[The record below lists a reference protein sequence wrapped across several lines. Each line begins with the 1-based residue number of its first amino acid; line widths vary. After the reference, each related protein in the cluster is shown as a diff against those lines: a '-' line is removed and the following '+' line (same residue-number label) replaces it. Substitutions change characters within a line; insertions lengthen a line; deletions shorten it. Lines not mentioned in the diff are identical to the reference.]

1 MENAV
6 IMDTLWVLIAGMLVF
21 FMNLGFAMV
30 ESGFARAK
38 NCVNILSKNFI
49 VFAVSSL
56 GFLLLGWGIMFGD
69 GSAFM
74 GLEGLFFLSG
84 ADNSPAV
91 GEAYKGVYS
100 SISWTG
106 VPLLAKFFFQLV
118 FCGTAATIVSGAVAE
133 RIKYHVFAIFVFFMA
148 IFVYPIIGHMVWGGG
163 WLSSLGMLDF
173 AGSTVVHS
181 VGGWAALA
189 GVLILGPRF
198 GKYTDDGKINPIP
211 GHNLPIANIGVFVLW
226 LGWFGFNPGST
237 MAADP
242 TAISHIVMTTN
253 TAAVAAI
260 LSSTVISWILIG
272 KPDFGMT
279 LNGCLAGLVAV
290 TASCAY
296 ISIGSSLIIGFIAGI
311 LVVVSVIFFDRMK
324 IDDPVGALSVHLV
337 NGVFGTLAVG
347 LFAQNNVGG
356 ISSPNGLFYGG
367 GLSLLFSQLIGMLTT
382 AFYVFFISLIFW
394 YILKSTIG
402 IRVSLHEEIQGLDI
416 GEHGNTA
423 YPEFLSRNPIY
434 SAVGVNTGKDDP
446 STVIRPMEKENV

>member
-1 MENAV
+1 
-6 IMDTLWVLIAGMLVF
+6 
-21 FMNLGFAMV
+21 
-30 ESGFARAK
+30 
-38 NCVNILSKNFI
+38 
-49 VFAVSSL
+49 
-56 GFLLLGWGIMFGD
+56 
-69 GSAFM
+69 
-74 GLEGLFFLSG
+74 
-84 ADNSPAV
+84 
-91 GEAYKGVYS
+91 
-100 SISWTG
+100 
-106 VPLLAKFFFQLV
+106 
-118 FCGTAATIVSGAVAE
+118 
-133 RIKYHVFAIFVFFMA
+133 
-148 IFVYPIIGHMVWGGG
+148 
-163 WLSSLGMLDF
+163 
-173 AGSTVVHS
+173 
-181 VGGWAALA
+181 
-189 GVLILGPRF
+189 
-198 GKYTDDGKINPIP
+198 
-211 GHNLPIANIGVFVLW
+211 VLW